1 MASFVRESRFRNT
14 AVTVSKREQ
23 HYEALHA
30 SSSSSSSSSGCE
42 LAASSSLFA
51 YTSAQGGGG
60 SAVAVL
66 PLTSTGKNHVP
77 LHAAAYAQPLIR
89 AHTQPVTGLAF
100 DPFDR
105 PGRLY
110 SCSNDGSLKAF
121 DVPAPE
127 GLVAD
132 LTAPVI
138 TCRAAGDV
146 ALKGLAPH
154 PLADGL
160 VACRGA
166 RGVVL
171 FDVSSASPGP
181 VFETPAGAVG
191 GDIHAMGWSY
201 DGALLALTAKDKV
214 R

>member
-1 MASFVRESRFRNT
+1 MASSVRESPSRFKNT

-30 SSSSSSSSSGCE
+30 SSSSSSSGFE
-42 LAASSSLFA
+42 LAASSCLFA
-51 YTSAQGGGG
+51 YTSAQG

-132 LTAPVI
+132 LTAPVV

-154 PLADGL
+154 PVADGL